1 MKYKS
6 RLTGRNRTMLTVAND
21 SMRRSRSR
29 RRTREATRK
38 VFLMGTLSGLVVIGM
53 LFFGS
58 RDDGVE
64 PLQEQAKIQ
73 HAQVG
78 KMYTGS
84 SAKSRTL
91 AKPNPALHG
100 KPIVAKAVGLPGPKP
115 QLPAEASLPT
125 RVKVPEAK
133 EQVDSKTTETLPT
146 KPIIETKP
154 APATA
159 DKRLK
164 QIVSEVK
171 KKKAMSFPGVDQVLS
186 KKLFTLFDDY
196 DVPEAAVA
204 VVDIKTGEVL
214 SALGYEDGKLV
225 NAHATRAQ
233 WPAASVF
240 KIVTASALM
249 GKGLHGKSEMCFNGG
264 FRPIT
269 AADLRGTTGNTCA
282 SMKTSFSRSYNVPFA
297 RWSNAFLSRSELA
310 AEAHAFGFQ
319 RPSALGLSKS
329 AHGNLEI
336 PLDKLKRAGTAA
348 GFGDIH
354 LSPLHGALMAAAV
367 GNGGVAR
374 KPVWTA
380 GKATQ
385 EVRLFPSSRS
395 KALRQMMVAT
405 VSSGTARKTFKEQGK
420 PALGKHGAG
429 GKTGTLGH
437 RGRDLS
443 WFVGFAPAENPR
455 YAVGAYVANRPT
467 WRIRASYVGR
477 EALRSALLKTS
488 PYRPRSASLA
498 SR

>member
-1 MKYKS
+1 
-6 RLTGRNRTMLTVAND
+6 
-21 SMRRSRSR
+21 
-29 RRTREATRK
+29 
-38 VFLMGTLSGLVVIGM
+38 
-53 LFFGS
+53 
-58 RDDGVE
+58 
-64 PLQEQAKIQ
+64 
-73 HAQVG
+73 
-78 KMYTGS
+78 
-84 SAKSRTL
+84 
-91 AKPNPALHG
+91 
-100 KPIVAKAVGLPGPKP
+100 
-115 QLPAEASLPT
+115 
-125 RVKVPEAK
+125 
-133 EQVDSKTTETLPT
+133 
-146 KPIIETKP
+146 
-154 APATA
+154 
-159 DKRLK
+159 
-164 QIVSEVK
+164 
-171 KKKAMSFPGVDQVLS
+171 
-186 KKLFTLFDDY
+186 
-196 DVPEAAVA
+196 
-204 VVDIKTGEVL
+204 
-214 SALGYEDGKLV
+214 
-225 NAHATRAQ
+225 
-233 WPAASVF
+233 
-240 KIVTASALM
+240 M
-249 GKGLHGKSEMCFNGG
+249 GKGLHSKSEICFNGG

-282 SMKTSFSRSYNVPFA
+282 SMKTAFSRSYNVPFA

-380 GKATQ
+380 DKATT

-395 KALRQMMVAT
+395 RALRQMMVAT
-405 VSSGTARKTFKEQGK
+405 VTSGTARKTFKEQGK
-420 PALGKHGAG
+420 PALGEHGAG

-488 PYRPRSASLA
+488 PYRPKSSSLA

>member
-21 SMRRSRSR
+21 SMQRSRSR

-38 VFLMGTLSGLVVIGM
+38 VFLLGILGGVVVIGM
-53 LFFGS
+53 LFFTDS
-58 RDDGVE
+58 NEVVD
-64 PLQEQAKIQ
+64 PLQEQDAFQ
-73 HAQVG
+73 HTQVPQVR
-78 KMYTGS
+78 TAS
-84 SAKSRTL
+84 SVKSLAL
-91 AKPNPALHG
+91 AKPAAALHG
-100 KPIVAKAVGLPGPKP
+100 KPIVEKAVVLPKPRLPAAVSAPGPVK
-115 QLPAEASLPT
+115 LPAP
-125 RVKVPEAK
+125 K
-133 EQVDSKTTETLPT
+133 EQADSKTTETLSS
-146 KPIIETKP
+146 KPILEIKP
-154 APATA
+154 APAA
-159 DKRLK
+159 DTRLK
-164 QIVSEVK
+164 QMVSDGK
-171 KKKAMSFPGVDQVLS
+171 KKKVRVFPGVNQVLS

-214 SALGYEDGKLV
+214 SALGYEDGELV
-225 NAHATRAQ
+225 NAHATRAR

-249 GKGLHGKSEMCFNGG
+249 GKGLHSKSEICFNGG

-282 SMKTSFSRSYNVPFA
+282 SMKTAFSRSYNVPFA

-380 GKATQ
+380 DKATT

-395 KALRQMMVAT
+395 RALRQMMVAT
-405 VSSGTARKTFKEQGK
+405 VTSGTARKTFKEQGK
-420 PALGKHGAG
+420 PALGEHGAG

-488 PYRPRSASLA
+488 PYRPKSSSLA